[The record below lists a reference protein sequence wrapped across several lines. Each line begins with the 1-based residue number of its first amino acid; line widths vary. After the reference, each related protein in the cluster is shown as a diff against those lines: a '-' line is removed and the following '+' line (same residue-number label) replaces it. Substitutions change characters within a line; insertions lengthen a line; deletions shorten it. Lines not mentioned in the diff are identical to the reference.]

1 MSTSSP
7 SGTRIVVM
15 LAAVF
20 TTLYI
25 FALTGLIHI
34 GRSALHAIL
43 LEQQQSGAEL
53 PQIANHLDL
62 LGSPLIVGAVILLLL
77 PLLAGVTYLLRLSRR
92 NQALSVQYE
101 ETSSETA
108 LLQEQN
114 QRLQD
119 ELEKRAASEKQLTHQ
134 ANYDQLTG
142 LPNRNLALDRLAQS
156 IKWAKRDGRSVLIM
170 FLDLDRFKQVN
181 DTLGHAVGDELL
193 REAAQRLQS
202 SVRESDTVSRLG
214 GDEFLII
221 CPEMAEK
228 ADWRHFPAEVIK
240 LLSSPF
246 YLGGRELFIG
256 ASIGVAAYPRDGRDP
271 LKLLKNADVA
281 MYAAKQ
287 GGRNRYCHYEPSLDV
302 SEVESVQIENQLR
315 HALKRNEFRLVFQ
328 PIVAIGSGSI
338 VAVEALLRWSSAEL
352 GDVAPEKFIPVAE
365 ETGLIHEIGEWLLTE
380 ACRAVAAMRP
390 GHQFRVTLN
399 LSPKQFSRPGRLL
412 EHVLFALRQ
421 SGLMP
426 NQLELEVTEA
436 TLTQDRPEINDLINQ
451 LDRIGVRL
459 SLDDF
464 GTGYSALNYLQRYP
478 FDVLKI
484 DRSFTCQVPTSK
496 TNSSLVRAIIAM
508 AHAFDLEVVAEGL
521 ETREQAGFLLVYH
534 CDYGQG
540 YLYSQPISVEQLQ
553 IHMAEEQAIPA

>member
-1 MSTSSP
+1 MSKSSP
-7 SGTRIVVM
+7 SRTRIAVIF
-15 LAAVF
+15 LALA

-25 FALTGLIHI
+25 FALAGLVHL
-34 GRSALHAIL
+34 GQSALHSIL
-43 LEQQQSGAEL
+43 LEQPADAEL
-53 PQIANHLDL
+53 PQIVEYLEIL
-62 LGSPLIVGAVILLLL
+62 ETPLIGGGVVLVLL
-77 PLLAGVTYLLRLSRR
+77 PLLFGVTYLLRLSKR
-92 NQALSVQYE
+92 NQALSRQIE
-101 ETSSETA
+101 ESSSESAT
-108 LLQEQN
+108 LQEQN
-114 QRLQD
+114 QRLQT
-119 ELEKRAASEKQLTHQ
+119 ELEKRAESEQQLTHQ

-142 LPNRNLALDRLAQS
+142 LPNRNLALDRLAQA

-170 FLDLDRFKQVN
+170 FLDLDRFKEVN
-181 DTLGHAVGDELL
+181 DTLGHAAGDQLL
-193 REAAQRLQS
+193 HEAAQRLQS

-228 ADWRHFPAEVIK
+228 ADWENFPAEMIK
-240 LLSSPF
+240 VLGAPF
-246 YLGGRELFIG
+246 YVGGHELFIG
-256 ASIGVAAYPRDGRDP
+256 ASIGVTAYPHGGREP

-287 GGRNRYCHYEPSLDV
+287 RGRNRYCHYDPSLDA

-315 HALKRNEFRLVFQ
+315 HALKRNEFHLVFQ

-352 GDVAPEKFIPVAE
+352 GDVPPEKFIPVAE

-380 ACRAVAAMRP
+380 ACRAIAAIRP

-412 EHVLFALRQ
+412 EQVLFALRQ

-436 TLTQDRPEINDLINQ
+436 TLTQDRPEITELINQ

-496 TNSSLVRAIIAM
+496 ANSSLVRAIIAM

-540 YLYSQPISVEQLQ
+540 YLYSQPIGVEQLQ
-553 IHMAEEQAIPA
+553 IHMAGEQAIPA